1 MADKTE
7 EEIMEEKAQEENEGV
22 GESIDTPEKSE
33 SADEEQ
39 ITSLA
44 ADEEVDEQ

>member
-1 MADKTE
+1 MAKSE
-7 EEIMEEKAQEENEGV
+7 EEKVMEQKDQEENEGV
-22 GESIDTPEKSE
+22 GESIDTPDEAE

-44 ADEEVDEQ
+44 ADEEVDE